1 MADIENGPLL
11 TDLYQLTMAYGLWK
25 SGRSSME
32 GTFHLFFRKAPFGGQ
47 YCIAAGIDEAGDFLS
62 SYHFSRTDL
71 EYIASLKDGEGK
83 RLFHRDFIQYL
94 AEMKLECSIDAV
106 AEGTPVFPFEPI
118 LRVQGPLL
126 QCMLL
131 ETPLL
136 NFINFPTLIATKASR
151 IVRAAHGDPV
161 LEFGL
166 RRAQGRNGGLG
177 ASRAAYIGGCAA
189 TSNVLAGKHY
199 GIPVKGTI
207 AHSWVMSFSDEL
219 ESFKTYV
226 DVMPGNSLLLVDTYS
241 TESGVH
247 NAIEAGKRLREAGHD
262 LAGIRLDS
270 GDLTYLSWE
279 ARRML
284 DEAGFRNAKIV
295 ASNNLDEYLI
305 SSLKEEG
312 AQIDIWGVG
321 TRLITAYDQPA
332 LDGIY
337 KLSAVRDMH
346 GEPAITEWSPR
357 LKVSEQSIKSSTP
370 GVHQIRRYS
379 KDGIFRGDAIYDLSL
394 GVDHPGVIVDP
405 MDSTRWKRFGDEYS
419 YQDLLRPMFRDGAV
433 QYRRKP
439 LSEIRDYT
447 AAQLKGFHPAVTRLV
462 NPHSYPAGNETR
474 LHNLRQDMIMDAR
487 ESG

>member
-1 MADIENGPLL
+1 MENGPLL

-25 SGRSSME
+25 TGRSSME

-47 YCIAAGIDEAGDFLS
+47 YAIAAGIDEAGKFLS
-62 SYHFSRTDL
+62 SYHFSDSDL
-71 EYIASLKDGEGK
+71 EYLSALEDGEGN
-83 RLFHRDFIQYL
+83 RLFDKGFIRYL
-94 AEMKLECSIDAV
+94 ADMEPECSIDAL

-151 IVRAAHGDPV
+151 IVRAAQGDPV

-166 RRAQGRNGGLG
+166 RRAQGRNGGLS

-189 TSNVLAGKHY
+189 TSNVMAGKHY

-207 AHSWVMSFSDEL
+207 AHSWVISFSDEL
-219 ESFKTYV
+219 ESFNSYV
-226 DVMPGNSLLLVDTYS
+226 DVMPGNSLLLVDSYS
-241 TESGVH
+241 TESGVR
-247 NAIEAGKRLREAGHD
+247 NAIDAGKRLRKSGHE

-270 GDLTYLSWE
+270 GDLTYLSRE

-284 DEAGFRNAKIV
+284 DDAGFKNAKIV

-337 KLSAVRDMH
+337 KLSAVRDIN
-346 GEPAITEWSPR
+346 GSPALKKWSPR
-357 LKVSEQSIKSSTP
+357 LKVSEQAIKSSTP

-379 KDGIFRGDAIYDLSL
+379 KDGIFRGDAIFDLEL
-394 GVDHPGVIVDP
+394 GIDHPGVIVDP
-405 MDSTRWKRFGDEYS
+405 MDSTRWKRFGNEYS
-419 YQDLLRPMFRDGAV
+419 YEDLLRPMFRNG
-433 QYRRKP
+433 KP
-439 LSEIRDYT
+439 EYTPKSLDEIRDYT
-447 AAQLKGFHPAVTRLV
+447 ADQLSRFHPSVTRLL
-462 NPHSYPAGNETR
+462 NPHDYPAGNETR
-474 LHNLRQDMIMDAR
+474 LHNLRQDMIMEAR
-487 ESG
+487 ASR